1 MRAPPSPER
10 RAAAPRR
17 TLNATLEST
26 PSALYDA
33 VVIPAGKAAS
43 KALGNVG
50 QAPEFLKDQYRHCK
64 PMLVLGEG
72 EALLQNAGIP
82 DMLPSGQDDPGLLIC
97 TGALQKESIARF
109 AAAIAKHRHF
119 ERAMDP
125 PPV

>member
-1 MRAPPSPER
+1 V
-10 RAAAPRR
+10 
-17 TLNATLEST
+17 
-26 PSALYDA
+26 LYDA
-33 VVIPAGKAAS
+33 VVVPAGKAAS

-72 EALLQNAGIP
+72 EALLQNSGIP
-82 DMLPSGQDDPGLLIC
+82 DTLPSGQDDPGLLVC
-97 TGALQKESIARF
+97 AAALQKDTVARF